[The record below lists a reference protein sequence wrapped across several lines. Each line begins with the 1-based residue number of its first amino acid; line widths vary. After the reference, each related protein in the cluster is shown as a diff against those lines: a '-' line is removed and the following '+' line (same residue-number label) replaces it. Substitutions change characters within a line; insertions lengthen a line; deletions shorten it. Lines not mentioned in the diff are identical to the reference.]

1 MKKKRE
7 AVGKKKKKGLS
18 TALSPRAKVA
28 NSCHYP
34 RRFGS
39 TLVMYCAVQYW
50 STVSW
55 SARGFPTEICVMI
68 TVYSSGKVRRTKAVS
83 FGDDKQDE
91 VRNERT
97 RMKRMDGWMDGCA
110 DGWKDDCA
118 FIAPPTE

>member
-1 MKKKRE
+1 
-7 AVGKKKKKGLS
+7 
-18 TALSPRAKVA
+18 
-28 NSCHYP
+28 
-34 RRFGS
+34 
-39 TLVMYCAVQYW
+39 
-50 STVSW
+50 
-55 SARGFPTEICVMI
+55 MI